1 MTNHEPKESAEDD
14 RMPMGVPGVD
24 AVCGGG
30 LMTGAIYLVM
40 GRPGTG
46 KTTLGNQ
53 LCFAHAKQG
62 GRAAYLTLLAESHAS
77 MLKNLQRMAFFDA
90 SLINHGV
97 SYVGAYRALR
107 DNQLRGLLDM
117 VRRVIKDE
125 KASLLV
131 IDGISPARAFAE
143 TELALKEF
151 VVELQ
156 MLSSMMRC
164 TTVLLANM
172 AAEDANGP
180 EHTMVDGLIELAFD
194 RHKRQTSRT
203 IEVLKFRGSRHVLGK
218 SEVVISSR
226 GFEAFPRIE
235 EVVDGVD
242 RPPTT
247 SQVRVPTGI
256 GGLDKMLNGGILKG
270 TTSVILGFSGSGKTT
285 LGLHFL
291 DAGAEL
297 GENILLFGFHE
308 SPYRVLQV
316 SDSVGLQLSTYAR
329 DGRFSQLWQ
338 PTYSMGLD
346 RLGAQ
351 LLAHVDRHGIQRV
364 VIDSLDGF
372 RHAAA
377 DDPKRIIQFVT
388 AIANELRTRK
398 VTALITDETLK
409 LSGPE
414 VEMRVDGMSA
424 LVDNLILLRY
434 VSVGARLRRLIYV
447 LKQRASDH
455 ELSPREFSLQGHGI
469 HVSDDGASAVEILSA
484 TGSFTAPY
492 ARRDSGEF

>member
-1 MTNHEPKESAEDD
+1 MTNHELTEFGESD

-30 LMTGAIYLVM
+30 FMRGAIYLIM

-77 MLKNLQRMAFFDA
+77 MLKNLQQMAFFDDA
-90 SLINHGV
+90 LINSGV

-117 VRRVIKDE
+117 VRRVIRDE

-164 TTVLLANM
+164 TTILLANM

-194 RHKRQTSRT
+194 RQKRQSSRT

-218 SEVVISSR
+218 SEAVITER
-226 GFEAFPRIE
+226 GFEVFPRVE
-235 EVVDGVD
+235 EVVNGVD

-256 GGLDKMLNGGILKG
+256 AGLDKMLSGGVLEG

-297 GENILLFGFHE
+297 GENTLLFGFHE
-308 SPYRVLQV
+308 SPFRVLQA
-316 SDSVGLQLSTYAR
+316 SDSVGLRLSTYAR

-338 PTYSMGLD
+338 PPHQMGLD
-346 RLGAQ
+346 RLGSV
-351 LLAHVDRHGIQRV
+351 LLAHIDRHRTQRV

-372 RHAAA
+372 RLAATE
-377 DDPKRIIQFVT
+377 DPQRIIQFVT
-388 AIANELRTRK
+388 AIVNELRSRK

-434 VSVGARLRRLIYV
+434 VSVGATLRRLVYV
-447 LKQRASDH
+447 LKQRASNH
-455 ELSPREFSLQGHGI
+455 ELSPREFSLEGRGI
-469 HVSDDGASAVEILSA
+469 LVSNDGASAVEILSA